1 MYKSFGFLMLTVLLA
16 GCGSLPPW
24 DPVPTGQSVVYG
36 QIQDSARSLAFSA
49 FANNPGIV
57 AISVESFSPGVTPRY
72 TMVADQSARKSM
84 RDAVAKFQEWSK
96 LATDNSVEITREIST
111 VTLTQMFRRGE
122 GWEAEG
128 SRDVTFTFNS
138 SMGQPRLGQTGDPR
152 ITLVLR
158 TSAFFYG
165 VDQIVLDDQ
174 QVSDFTRYLGDDQVD
189 AGYREA
195 KKKQDTVDM
204 FK

>member
-1 MYKSFGFLMLTVLLA
+1 MCKSFVILILAGLLA

-24 DPVPTGQSVVYG
+24 NPVPTGQSVVYG
-36 QIQDSARSLAFSA
+36 QIQDSSRAISFTAFS
-49 FANNPGIV
+49 NNPGIV
-57 AISVESFSPGVTPRY
+57 AISVESFVGGFTPRY
-72 TMVADQSARKSM
+72 TMVADQPARKSM
-84 RDAVAKFQEWSK
+84 RDAIAKFQEWSK

-128 SRDVTFTFNS
+128 SRDVTFVFNS
-138 SMGQPRLGQTGDPR
+138 RLGQPDDSR
-152 ITLVLR
+152 ISLDLR

-165 VDQIVLDDQ
+165 VDEIVLTGQ
-174 QVSDFTRYLGDDQVD
+174 QAADFDRYLGDEENG
-189 AGYREA
+189 AGWRQA
-195 KKKQDTVDM
+195 KKKQDTLDL